1 MPVEFTPRNE
11 FPLLPRLEGFGGNF
25 PGSTDRLIP
34 LFRTTSRVCLEFAEL
49 YHTLDTA
56 GNPTYKLV
64 SKGDGDTADADEV
77 DLTDAVTQQT
87 RKTTKQWT
95 PVSNAG
101 GGRPLEIAA
110 NRIVCVRASGAANDG
125 GSYAFTLGITP
136 VAA

>member
-1 MPVEFTPRNE
+1 MPTEFTPRNE
-11 FPLLPRLEGFGGNF
+11 FPLLARLDGFGGNF
-25 PGSTDRLIP
+25 PASTDRLIP
-34 LFRTTSRVCLEFAEL
+34 LFRTSSPMRIEFAEL

-95 PVSNAG
+95 PVANAG
-101 GGRPLEIAA
+101 GGRALEIPA
-110 NRIVCVRASGAANDG
+110 NRIICVRSSGAANDG
-125 GSYAFTLGITP
+125 GSYTFTIGLTP
-136 VAA
+136 VPA